1 MKKLTVSR
9 QVARKLKQ
17 GQSLLE
23 KQDFESLPAL
33 DQEVQLLSGDGQSLG
48 VGYLSEQNKGIGWFV
63 SQELVAFD
71 QDFFKKLSSKL
82 SNTVVLIM
90 RMQRRQPFVS
100 LTKRE
105 MVLVVSRLT
114 YMVSLLSFLGTIP
127 SYFRSRKPF

>member
-9 QVARKLKQ
+9 QVATKIKQ

-33 DQEVQLLSGDGQSLG
+33 DQEVQLLSGDGQYLG

-71 QDFFKKLSSKL
+71 QDFF
-82 SNTVVLIM
+82 
-90 RMQRRQPFVS
+90 
-100 LTKRE
+100 
-105 MVLVVSRLT
+105 
-114 YMVSLLSFLGTIP
+114 
-127 SYFRSRKPF
+127 